1 MNTLVCMYGSHTC
14 VWAQNGIWYSTGV
27 TSLMWYNSETLGRGN
42 NIAIAEDFQSED
54 SSSPAKWGEFTYTV
68 PGDTGTFITDPIE
81 GRIMM
86 GQSVANEELGVVV
99 MEIEVYGCPLPDAP
113 VCGDGI
119 TTPPETCDLGF
130 GENTFFSTQCDHM
143 CTKIKPPVCHYT
155 GECPTPDSEP
165 VAETVGLG
173 AGYVA
178 ESQLPAWVVV
188 EDVDFGR
195 YFNGCEDYSSA
206 ATEECS
212 NVDDSERECPGDL
225 TKTWHLTAKE
235 FMCSHQ
241 VTSDAIVKNKH
252 YEPYSMLV
260 SGPSGGNIKYASIRG
275 HVRGS
280 GRGAPVSRANDERRR
295 ERTVAKNDRRNDR
308 RKPARSNSSLKPT
321 RSNQPAQTSPL
332 KPARSNQPAPPT
344 PSTHPLDPPTRL
356 TLPRMHS

>member
-1 MNTLVCMYGSHTC
+1 
-14 VWAQNGIWYSTGV
+14 
-27 TSLMWYNSETLGRGN
+27 
-42 NIAIAEDFQSED
+42 
-54 SSSPAKWGEFTYTV
+54 
-68 PGDTGTFITDPIE
+68 
-81 GRIMM
+81 
-86 GQSVANEELGVVV
+86 V
-99 MEIEVYGCPLPDAP
+99 MEIEVYGCPLPDPP

-119 TTPPETCDLGF
+119 TTPPEKCDLGP

-143 CTKIKPPVCHYT
+143 CMKIKPPVCHYT
-155 GECPTPDSEP
+155 GECPTPDPEP

-178 ESQLPAWVVV
+178 ESQLPAWVIV

-212 NVDDSERECPGDL
+212 NIDDSERQCPGDL

-260 SGPSGGNIKYASIRG
+260 SGPSGGHIKYASIRG

-280 GRGAPVSRANDERRR
+280 GRGGEDAALRMRAGCVQRPAQSAASLSQLCFARVPHPSFTHSTGCIYER
-295 ERTVAKNDRRNDR
+295 
-308 RKPARSNSSLKPT
+308 ARS
-321 RSNQPAQTSPL
+321 
-332 KPARSNQPAPPT
+332 
-344 PSTHPLDPPTRL
+344 
-356 TLPRMHS
+356 